1 MTDFWL
7 DSPESLVNIN
17 LTNLNGILNFVTIL
31 TILFTIFGIV
41 KQIPNSLNLGMLT
54 LIIIILISRCT
65 GTENFES
72 INEWIQSPF
81 VDRIDRITLE
91 SEFKPAV
98 IEGTKQCRPATRD
111 NPFGNP
117 NITDFGVEQK
127 YSGICDDE
135 KTRNIQNEV
144 LNDGIFMNSN
154 DYVWKRN
161 QQSRWNT
168 VSGGTVPNDQT
179 AFANWCFN
187 DHNNCKSGNV
197 FMKNPELA
205 KGLLNTCTPDLE
217 LPEMIAYNAPQPDYV
232 YSMLNPDQGGAKLFP
247 Q

>member
-7 DSPESLVNIN
+7 DSPESLININ
-17 LTNLNGILNFVTIL
+17 MTNLNGLLNFITLVVILITIL
-31 TILFTIFGIV
+31 GIYTNF
-41 KQIPNSLNLGMLT
+41 PNSLNLGMLA
-54 LIIIILISRCT
+54 IVIVIVISKCT
-65 GTENFES
+65 QENFENIS
-72 INEWIQSPF
+72 DFIQSPF
-81 VDRIDRITLE
+81 VNTKSNISLA
-91 SEFKPAV
+91 SEFKPGV
-98 IEGTKQCRPATRD
+98 IEGEKPCKPATKN

-127 YSGICDDE
+127 YSGICNNE
-135 KTRNIQNEV
+135 ESTTVQNEV

-161 QQSRWNT
+161 QQSMWNS
-168 VSGGTVPNDQT
+168 VAGGTVPNDQT

-187 DHNNCKSGNV
+187 DHNNCKAGNI

-205 KGLLNTCTPDLE
+205 KDNLNTCVPDLE
-217 LPEMIAYNAPQPDYV
+217 LPQMMAYRPGDGNV
-232 YSMLNPDQGGAKLFP
+232 YSLLNPSQDGAELFP